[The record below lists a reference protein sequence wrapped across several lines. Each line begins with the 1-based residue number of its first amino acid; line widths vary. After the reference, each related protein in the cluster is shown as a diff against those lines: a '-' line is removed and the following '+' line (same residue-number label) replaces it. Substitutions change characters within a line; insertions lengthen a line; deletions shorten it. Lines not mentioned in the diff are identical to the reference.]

1 MAFIPTPPRVG
12 MKRDTEPWSMNVHAD
27 ELDPPFEILEPAEL
41 RGPVVFN
48 SPHSGCVYPRAFLAA
63 ARLDLATLRRSEDC
77 FVDELLLGVVSRG
90 HPLMRAHFPR
100 CFVDVNREP
109 YELDPR
115 MFEGRLPSFAN
126 TRSMR
131 VAGGLGTVARV
142 VGDAQKIYDQRSWV
156 DDAGAGIETL
166 SKPYHRGLRKLFTR
180 V

>member
-100 CFVDVNREP
+100 HGLSTE
-109 YELDPR
+109 
-115 MFEGRLPSFAN
+115 RLYFDSFDYAPD
-126 TRSMR
+126 
-131 VAGGLGTVARV
+131 ARPLPT
-142 VGDAQKIYDQRSWV
+142 APWP
-156 DDAGAGIETL
+156 A
-166 SKPYHRGLRKLFTR
+166 
-180 V
+180 